1 MSTGSAGLPGTST
14 VQINEVARQK
24 SFKCSIE
31 KSEVELNAKQLCSMQ
46 FFSMEFARGIRLHE
60 ISLL

>member
-1 MSTGSAGLPGTST
+1 MSTGSAAFPGTST

-31 KSEVELNAKQLCSMQ
+31 KSEVE
-46 FFSMEFARGIRLHE
+46 
-60 ISLL
+60 